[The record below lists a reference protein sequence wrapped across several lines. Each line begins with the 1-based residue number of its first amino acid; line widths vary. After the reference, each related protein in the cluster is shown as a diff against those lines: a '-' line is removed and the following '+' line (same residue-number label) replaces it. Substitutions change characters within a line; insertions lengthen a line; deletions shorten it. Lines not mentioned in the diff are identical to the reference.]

1 MCNKAPASTKSEL
14 LCKIRGQVDAEWQEV
29 LMLPVGSNVIG
40 EIDTAVELS
49 ENNDASSYLLSMIYE
64 KFESV

>member
-1 MCNKAPASTKSEL
+1 MNAQILS
-14 LCKIRGQVDAEWQEV
+14 EWQEV